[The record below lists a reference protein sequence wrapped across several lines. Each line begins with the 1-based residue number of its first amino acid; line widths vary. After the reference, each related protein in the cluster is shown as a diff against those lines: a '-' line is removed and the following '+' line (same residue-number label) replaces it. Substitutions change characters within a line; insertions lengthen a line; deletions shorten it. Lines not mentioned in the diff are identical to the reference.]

1 MHKYIIAISILGA
14 ILSSACSEQTIY
26 SSCTEGMVICDG
38 NRRLECINSN
48 GATEW
53 QTVEECAVGCFAD
66 VGRTF
71 CSVFDSNG
79 IQQESYLCKDGYLH
93 KYDIIDSKSGK
104 KTEFVFECPNKTC
117 KDTTNCECNPELSCL
132 DGCQSDGSCK
142 PKEGCAYGNNDNGS
156 CKRADGCVAG
166 YEDNGT
172 CKPLDCYIGNE
183 DDGSCIKAIGC
194 PLDSKGNELI
204 GLDGACLDCKSGII
218 TDGDE
223 KGKCERLEGC
233 KLGWAP
239 DGSCIQA
246 ASCLLGYQDDG
257 TCKGCANGVG
267 SDGQC
272 IRSQNCKI
280 QDRWNDDGSCINKLG
295 CVISKM
301 TEDGGLTF
309 WDDKGDCLHA
319 NCIQAVEPN
328 DNGTCPCNNAEACF
342 DDGALIDERTMNCS
356 FNEVV
361 DKNSVYK
368 DNYNASE
375 QCRIYEACADGQ
387 CYCELNHE
395 FYVNGEYYCTNAAN
409 CGRCKRIDSNGNHMY
424 DWYESKELLKKYQKE
439 VFENEQNSQCWNYK
453 TGADN
458 TTINRNQFCIER
470 ATDLSDDKKSLAFC
484 DSAIDYHCATK
495 CTSNE
500 QCMKGFICRKTDGRC
515 AADSFTTVWSNQLRN
530 SQLQIGASTVDAYV
544 CWDWNEDT
552 SKCDDPVS
560 ENSEPDCNSETEQ
573 VRLTACKM
581 GFEHIQDTI
590 EITENNRHHNGFSH
604 NYKTNEPTDNSS
616 DVTVKIIGTLD
627 GFYII
632 DDLVRSKLKKVSS
645 FGSVG
650 ISVYESNIP
659 PGYKRGGFELCEE
672 LTSIS
677 SIDIPDSSKLD
688 MRRMFQEAYQFNDQI
703 ERWDVS
709 NITSMEKLFFSSDQT
724 GFKQLVFN
732 QPLNKW
738 DVSNVR
744 NMKNTLGYTN
754 FNQSLDNWNVSNVTT
769 MEGLFGHSSFNKPLN
784 NWAHLLSKVTC
795 FRHMFYDAKNFNQD
809 LSSWEVNLEVNL
821 PNNDPYH
828 SMFKVSG
835 LILDYNSPDG
845 ENNLCKIYK
854 SSTWINIDKEID
866 SMFSGGISCP

>member
-142 PKEGCAYGNNDNGS
+142 PKEGCEYGNNDDGS
-156 CKRADGCVAG
+156 CKRADSCVAG
-166 YEDNGT
+166 YEDNGK

-272 IRSQNCKI
+272 IKSQNCKI

-356 FNEVV
+356 FNEVI
-361 DKNSVYK
+361 DKNSAYK
-368 DNYNASE
+368 DNYNPSE

-395 FYVNGEYYCTNAAN
+395 FYVNGEYYCTDAAN

-424 DWYESKELLKKYQKE
+424 DW
-439 VFENEQNSQCWNYK
+439 FENKALIADYNREKPTECWWSSDWEN
-453 TGADN
+453 TETRPADCKNALSPNFCN
-458 TTINRNQFCIER
+458 TTANRNAICTKLAE
-470 ATDLSDDKKSLAFC
+470 TDESFEGEVFC
-484 DSAIDYHCATK
+484 DSFIDYHCGTK
-495 CTSNE
+495 CTSDE
-500 QCMKGFICRKTDGRC
+500 QCMEGFICRQTDGRC
-515 AADSFTTVWSNQLRN
+515 SADSFTTVWSSDLREKIYKNLSNNELTLLMFQTDKGDCQLE
-530 SQLQIGASTVDAYV
+530 I
-544 CWDWNEDT
+544 CPDWEEG
-552 SKCDDPVS
+552 KECDFQPYNNCS
-560 ENSEPDCNSETEQ
+560 NGINI
-573 VRLTACKM
+573 R
-581 GFEHIQDTI
+581 FEGIV
-590 EITENNRHHNGFSH
+590 
-604 NYKTNEPTDNSS
+604 PTPGKELI
-616 DVTVKIIGTLD
+616 VKIKGKVN
-627 GFYII
+627 GVYITNNVSWYLPYLKEI
-632 DDLVRSKLKKVSS
+632 RSFGEVGLGQASHGAFEGCTNLTKVSS
-645 FGSVG
+645 V
-650 ISVYESNIP
+650 
-659 PGYKRGGFELCEE
+659 
-672 LTSIS
+672 
-677 SIDIPDSSKLD
+677 DIPDPTKLVLE
-688 MRRMFQEAYQFNDQI
+688 RMFIYANQFNHSI
-703 ERWDVS
+703 ENWDVS
-709 NITSMEKLFFSSDQT
+709 SVTSMKKLFWKAFSDD
-724 GFKQLVFN
+724 FKSGKFN
-732 QPLNKW
+732 QPLSKW
-738 DVSNVR
+738 DVSNVE
-744 NMKNTLGYTN
+744 NMADMLGCTSYN
-754 FNQSLDNWNVSNVTT
+754 HPLNNWNISKVQD
-769 MEGLFGHSSFNKPLN
+769 MAGLFGHSSFNQPLN
-784 NWAHLLSKVTC
+784 NWANLFSDNVDIHY
-795 FRHMFYDAKNFNQD
+795 MFMEARIFNQN
-809 LSSWEVNLEVNL
+809 LSNWNLSVAPQDIKKL
-821 PNNDPYH
+821 
-828 SMFKVSG
+828 FTGSG
-835 LILDYNSPDG
+835 LVLDYISEFS

-854 SSTWINIDKEID
+854 SNTWSNIKDEID
-866 SMFSGGISCP
+866 RMYSEGEISIDPKTKCQ